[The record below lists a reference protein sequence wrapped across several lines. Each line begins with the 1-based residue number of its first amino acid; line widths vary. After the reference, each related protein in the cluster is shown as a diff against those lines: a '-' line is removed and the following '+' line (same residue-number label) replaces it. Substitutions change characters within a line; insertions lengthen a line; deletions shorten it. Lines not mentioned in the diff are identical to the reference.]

1 MLYEHPKKFTM
12 IRQWFFRK
20 QCVQHEGLYVA
31 IQYIIHQKQ
40 ISRNKVAKRRTNAK
54 KKKKQGHLKKNK
66 KKINKVTTSWKK
78 RLKASKTG

>member
-1 MLYEHPKKFTM
+1 M

-40 ISRNKVAKRRTNAK
+40 ISRNKVAKKRTNAK
-54 KKKKQGHLKKNK
+54 KKT
-66 KKINKVTTSWKK
+66 NKVT
-78 RLKASKTG
+78 LKASQKD

>member
-1 MLYEHPKKFTM
+1 M

-40 ISRNKVAKRRTNAK
+40 ISRNKVAKKGLMPK
-54 KKKKQGHLKKNK
+54 KTKHGHLKSFTKRL
-66 KKINKVTTSWKK
+66 NKVTTSWKK

>member
-1 MLYEHPKKFTM
+1 M

-40 ISRNKVAKRRTNAK
+40 ISRNKVAKKRTNAK
-54 KKKKQGHLKKNK
+54 KKK
-66 KKINKVTTSWKK
+66 NKVT
-78 RLKASKTG
+78 LKASQKD